1 MLLVAV
7 VAAVSSLSPTFSSIS
22 DDDIAAPYAELQPAV
37 ALAPVKE
44 DNVVPVVGNRAEVPP
59 HEAGLPTTLSDVWG
73 YRPDEPGNSRLPD
86 DKPLGKPDNVLS
98 GVGVLPFADD
108 DDLPVFS
115 DDYSGIDVAA
125 IGDDP
130 TEGPTRF

>member
-1 MLLVAV
+1 MLCQ
-7 VAAVSSLSPTFSSIS
+7 SLAIALKCHPTKQGCPPRFLTSGAIDPTNPGILAFLTTSPI
-22 DDDIAAPYAELQPAV
+22 
-37 ALAPVKE
+37 
-44 DNVVPVVGNRAEVPP
+44 
-59 HEAGLPTTLSDVWG
+59 
-73 YRPDEPGNSRLPD
+73 
-86 DKPLGKPDNVLS
+86 GKPDNVLS